1 MKGRESVVF
10 VLTKKKK
17 TKKGERKKGERKKVE
32 KKEKSKCVEVKS
44 TTLL

>member
-10 VLTKKKK
+10 VLTKKK